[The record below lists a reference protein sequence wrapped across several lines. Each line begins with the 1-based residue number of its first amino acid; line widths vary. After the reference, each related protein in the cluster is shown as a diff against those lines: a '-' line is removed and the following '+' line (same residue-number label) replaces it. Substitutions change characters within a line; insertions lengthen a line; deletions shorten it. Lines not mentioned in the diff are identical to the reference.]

1 MSAEVMQ
8 MLADRWNCSVQEVRE
23 RLVERLR
30 DGGVV
35 SKEAATI
42 KGDDGDGGPY
52 ARRLIL
58 GVTDDDRVA
67 LLDDDDAVIC
77 WVE

>member
-8 MLADRWNCSVQEVRE
+8 MLADRWHCSVQEVRE

-30 DGGVV
+30 TSGVV

-42 KGDDGDGGPY
+42 KGDDGGPY
-52 ARRLIL
+52 AWRLIL